1 MIFKFTLRI
10 MANFALF
17 KDVSGMYLEVD
28 RRCIQ
33 EGLLLVDKL
42 NISNIDAD
50 VKDDQYFKQ
59 NRLKLS
65 EFCNRAEE
73 TVRDVVQTKQKE
85 IMDGL
90 QKRITDI
97 GESIEK
103 FPPEYQPTNPA
114 MAIEYQSIK
123 QGAELAQ
130 TLTETEAAAA
140 HEASPVYVMMTEV
153 VRVGDDD
160 EEM

>member
-1 MIFKFTLRI
+1 

-42 NISNIDAD
+42 NISNTDTAI
-50 VKDDQYFKQ
+50 KDEQYFKQ
-59 NRLKLS
+59 NRLKLT
-65 EFCNRAEE
+65 EFCERAEK
-73 TVRDVVQTKQKE
+73 TVHEVVQAKQKE
-85 IMDGL
+85 IIDGL

-103 FPPEYQPTNPA
+103 FPTDYQSTNPA

-140 HEASPVYVMMTEV
+140 HDASAVNNMMTDS
-153 VRVGDDD
+153 VRLGDDD
-160 EEM
+160 EKM